1 MMKEISYDFL
11 GNLMKTNDFK
21 EKKTQWHVALCN

>member
-21 EKKTQWHVALCN
+21 EKNSMACCLM